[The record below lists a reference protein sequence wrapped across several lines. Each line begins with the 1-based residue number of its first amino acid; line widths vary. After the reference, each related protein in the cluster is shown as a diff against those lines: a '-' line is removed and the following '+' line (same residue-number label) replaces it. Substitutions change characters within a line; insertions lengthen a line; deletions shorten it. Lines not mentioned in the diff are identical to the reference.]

1 MVEEVTQKN
10 LKGREA
16 FFKDSQKKL
25 ERAPQAL
32 RGIFWLGFKPQ
43 PFLTRLI
50 FLRHHSIKCLNNGN
64 EIWASSVRWF
74 KAMKCG
80 VGDRDPELVP
90 NFSCNTYFYYI
101 SGVFA
106 QLFMHSFHFW
116 AKNVCSGHGTTIEN
130 YVYGYQNYFKWTKN
144 VIAAR
149 LVRLFIRP
157 SLFCDF
163 RCCALNDALN
173 EAGVE
178 TPQITLLCLRCHD
191 ATFMFKPA
199 KPALRWISPS
209 ILVRRSLQTSY
220 EPREASACSPP
231 SSI

>member
-1 MVEEVTQKN
+1 MWS
-10 LKGREA
+10 GRPRPWNGSE
-16 FFKDSQKKL
+16 
-25 ERAPQAL
+25 
-32 RGIFWLGFKPQ
+32 
-43 PFLTRLI
+43 FLLQYI
-50 FLRHHSIKCLNNGN
+50 FLL
-64 EIWASSVRWF
+64 
-74 KAMKCG
+74 
-80 VGDRDPELVP
+80 
-90 NFSCNTYFYYI
+90 
-101 SGVFA
+101 
-106 QLFMHSFHFW
+106 HFW
-116 AKNVCSGHGTTIEN
+116 SVCTAVHAFVPLLAKNVCSGHGTTIEN
-130 YVYGYQNYFKWTKN
+130 DVYGYQNYFKWTKN

-163 RCCALNDALN
+163 RCCVCFLSHDALN
-173 EAGVE
+173 EVGVE

-220 EPREASACSPP
+220 EPQEASACSPP